1 MHYLKKNTARS
12 LAAARARANAR
23 GDDTVLAPSVVRD
36 LVAAFTQEIVAR
48 HDKLREVL
56 ADNDEA
62 YYTLRKES
70 RASNMAHDYAREQG
84 KSEDDE
90 RIPAAYLSAEVDSLR
105 GTLLA
110 IASHMGVEH
119 DYDNG
124 NLLTSRDAGKL
135 MDRVL
140 ARWHRVELA
149 ATRHGWAGMDGL
161 PEEHLDGEVAR
172 WRARALT
179 AQDAALASLASL
191 PRSRGNIGD

>member
-1 MHYLKKNTARS
+1 MHYLKKRNTARA
-12 LAAARARANAR
+12 LAAARARARREDA
-23 GDDTVLAPSVVRD
+23 LPAPSIVRD
-36 LVAAFTQEIVAR
+36 LVAAFTEEIVTR
-48 HDKLREVL
+48 HEKLRDAY

-62 YYTLRKES
+62 YYTIRKES

-90 RIPAAYLSAEVDSLR
+90 RIPAAYLSGEVDSLR
-105 GTLLA
+105 GTILA
-110 IASHMGVEH
+110 IAAHMGVEH

-149 ATRHGWAGMDGL
+149 ATRHGWTGDDGL
-161 PEEHLDGEVAR
+161 PEEHLDGEVSR
-172 WRARALT
+172 WRARAIT
-179 AQDAALASLASL
+179 AQDATM
-191 PRSRGNIGD
+191 PRLRGHIGD